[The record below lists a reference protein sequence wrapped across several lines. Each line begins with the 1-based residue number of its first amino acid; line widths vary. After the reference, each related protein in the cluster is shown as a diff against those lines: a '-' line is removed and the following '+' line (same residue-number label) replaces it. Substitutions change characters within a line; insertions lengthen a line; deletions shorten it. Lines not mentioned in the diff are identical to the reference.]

1 MDARTD
7 NAVTRQ
13 VPHLW
18 TLRGLLRPHR
28 TALVATLA
36 LMGLVAA
43 LLLQLPHWFQILLVI
58 LPQTDLAGLGWHVAL
73 GVILVVAVAAATF
86 ARDFLLTRISHEITA
101 AYRQQLFERVLLFP
115 IRSLAETR
123 AGDLISRLSHDLAV
137 FQIASLRVLVN
148 FVPNVAVL
156 LAALGGMVWFS
167 WMLSLV
173 TLLLI
178 LPLAWL
184 ISLFSRRMHLVAR
197 ASQNRLADLTSLLE
211 ESLVGAREIKAFVR
225 EGLVLARFSELNR
238 ATLAS
243 QIEMEQVFTLH
254 PPMIMAAG
262 AVAVGG
268 LLFFSMWLLFTD
280 RLQVQELVKFVVALG
295 IGYAPLQE
303 AIRSFGFFS
312 RLFAVMD
319 RMEEVMQLRSEA
331 DADVGLPELPRL
343 VGAIQFENV
352 RFSYGRRS
360 FALSDVS
367 LSIRPGE
374 TVAFV
379 GPSGAGKSTLLDLIP
394 RFLEPESGVVR
405 IDGYDISR
413 YRRDSLRRQLGI
425 VPQIPILF
433 SGTLRENLLFGKPDA
448 SEEEL
453 AQAVRAA
460 HVDEFARRLPRG
472 YDTELGPHGA
482 SLSIGQRQR
491 VALARA
497 LLAAPRILLL
507 DEPTSALDSECER
520 LNGEALT
527 AASSGR
533 TTHHR
538 PSHVYHPQR
547 RPYRG
552 DEGRRDR
559 RTRRPRGALR
569 APWTLL
575 QPLLQPG
582 DRPGA
587 APPLTRGGWC
597 VSAGWLHRSP
607 PFDFGLRPSL
617 RAVGLGP
624 QCNCVVAITRS
635 ESPEQRR
642 SRVSK
647 GGLDAEDPLDA
658 VLAPPLTRGVG
669 G

>member
-507 DEPTSALDSECER
+507 DEPTSALDSESER
-520 LNGEALT
+520 LIGEALT

-533 TTHHR
+533 TTLIIAHR
-538 PSHVYHPQR
+538 MSTIRNADRIVVMKDGEIVEQGAHEELYER
-547 RPYRG
+547 RGLYYNLYSNQA
-552 DEGRRDR
+552 
-559 RTRRPRGALR
+559 TAQ
-569 APWTLL
+569 APL
-575 QPLLQPG
+575 
-582 DRPGA
+582 
-587 APPLTRGGWC
+587 PP
-597 VSAGWLHRSP
+597 
-607 PFDFGLRPSL
+607 
-617 RAVGLGP
+617 
-624 QCNCVVAITRS
+624 
-635 ESPEQRR
+635 
-642 SRVSK
+642 
-647 GGLDAEDPLDA
+647 
-658 VLAPPLTRGVG
+658 
-669 G
+669 